1 MCGEERMRVEKS
13 TTQIVI
19 DIVYSHNCVK
29 REEIVKELMRIV
41 QKDKKTVNDRVTKVL
56 KRLVEKGVIKRAG
69 YAIYCKP

>member
-1 MCGEERMRVEKS
+1 MRVEKS

-41 QKDKKTVNDRVTKVL
+41 QKDRKAVDDRLSKIL
-56 KRLVEKGVIKRAG
+56 ARLVKKGVIKRAG

>member
-1 MCGEERMRVEKS
+1 MKAEKSKS

-29 REEIVKELMRIV
+29 REEIVKELMQIV
-41 QKDKKTVNDRVTKVL
+41 QKDRKAVDDRLTKIL
-56 KRLVEKGVIKRAG
+56 TRLVKKGIIKRAG

>member
-1 MCGEERMRVEKS
+1 MRVEKS

-41 QKDKKTVNDRVTKVL
+41 QKDRKAVDDRLSKIL
-56 KRLVEKGVIKRAG
+56 ARLVKKGVIKRAG
-69 YAIYCKP
+69 HAIYCKP

>member
-1 MCGEERMRVEKS
+1 MRAEKS

-41 QKDKKTVNDRVTKVL
+41 QKDRKAVDDRLAKIL
-56 KRLVEKGVIKRAG
+56 ARLVKKGIIKRVG

>member
-1 MCGEERMRVEKS
+1 MKAEKPKS

-19 DIVYSHNCVK
+19 DIVYSHNCAK

-41 QKDKKTVNDRVTKVL
+41 QKDRKAVDDRLSKILT
-56 KRLVEKGVIKRAG
+56 RLVKKGVIKRAG